1 MVSILIADDSD
12 AVRLVLRD
20 ILEIGKH
27 TVAGDAVD
35 GADAVEKYS
44 QLKPDL
50 MLLDLAMPKKDG
62 LTVIH
67 EVMEIDPKAKIIL
80 ITAAGDMKVIDK
92 CLADGAKSYIP
103 KPFDFQKV
111 LDIIAR
117 VLKE

>member
-12 AVRLVLRD
+12 AIRLVMRD

-27 TVAGDAVD
+27 IVVGDAID

-50 MLLDLAMPKKDG
+50 MLLDLAMPKKNG

-67 EVMEIDPKAKIIL
+67 EVMEMDPKAKIIL

-92 CLADGAKSYIP
+92 CIADGAKSYIP

-111 LDIIAR
+111 LDIIDK

>member
-27 TVAGDAVD
+27 TVVGDAVD

-62 LTVIH
+62 LTVIR
-67 EVMEIDPKAKIIL
+67 ETMKMDPKAKIIL
-80 ITAAGDMKVIDK
+80 ITAAGDMKIIDK

-111 LDIIAR
+111 LDIIDKA
-117 VLKE
+117 LK